1 MKKKIF
7 VTGAEGFIGSHLVER
22 LIKLGHKVKAFT
34 FYNFRG
40 SNGWLDSIDKKLLK
54 ELNIISGD
62 VRDYSFLEK
71 QTKNTDVIYHLAA
84 LIAIPYS
91 YQSPKSYI
99 DTNITGTYNILKSSQ
114 KNNISKI
121 IITSTS
127 EVYGTAQTVPI
138 KENHSL
144 NAQSPYAATK
154 IAADQL
160 ALSFFKSFELPV
172 TILRPFN
179 TYGPRQSARAVIPTI
194 ISQLVNKNKFIKI
207 GNLKPTRDFTYVDDT
222 VEAFILALK
231 RNTSGEVINIGNKF
245 EISIKDILGILKK
258 DFNYDFKIIIDEKRV
273 RSKKSEVLRL
283 LASDFK
289 AKKLLHWRPRYQ
301 GIAGFKKGLEK
312 TIEWF
317 SKPEN
322 IRLYKSDIYNV

>member
-1 MKKKIF
+1 MKIF
-7 VTGAEGFIGSHLVER
+7 VTGADGFIGSHLVER

-40 SNGWLDSIDKKLLK
+40 SNGWLDGIEKKLLK
-54 ELNIISGD
+54 DLNIISGD
-62 VRDYSFLEK
+62 IRDYNFLEK
-71 QTKNTDVIYHLAA
+71 QTKGFDVIYHLAA

-91 YQSPKSYI
+91 YYSPQSYI

-138 KENHSL
+138 KENHPL

-160 ALSFFKSFELPV
+160 ALSFYRSFDLPV

-194 ISQLVNKNKFIKI
+194 ISQLVIKNKFLRM
-207 GNLKPTRDFTYVDDT
+207 GNLKPTRDFTYVEDT

-231 RNTSGEVINIGNKF
+231 KNISGEIINIGNKF
-245 EISIKDILGILKK
+245 EISIEDILNIFKK
-258 DFNYDFKIIIDEKRV
+258 DFNYDFKVVIDQNRV
-273 RSKKSEVLRL
+273 RSKKSEVFRL
-283 LASDFK
+283 LASDLK
-289 AKKLLHWRPRYQ
+289 AKKLLQWKPRYQ
-301 GIAGFKKGLEK
+301 GIVGFKKGLEK

-317 SKPEN
+317 NNPDN
-322 IRLYKSDIYNV
+322 IRFYKSDIYNI

>member
-1 MKKKIF
+1 MKVF
-7 VTGAEGFIGSHLVER
+7 VTGADGFIGSHLVER

-54 ELNIISGD
+54 ELHIISGD
-62 VRDYSFLEK
+62 IRDYSFLEK
-71 QTKNTDVIYHLAA
+71 QTKNIDVIYHLAA

-91 YQSPKSYI
+91 YHSPQSYI
-99 DTNITGTYNILKSSQ
+99 DTNITGTYNVLKSSQ
-114 KNNISKI
+114 INNISKI

-160 ALSFFKSFELPV
+160 ALSFYKSFDLPV

-194 ISQLVNKNKFIKI
+194 ISQLVSKNKFIKI
-207 GNLKPTRDFTYVDDT
+207 GNLTPTRDFTYIDDT

-231 RNTSGEVINIGNKF
+231 KNISGEVINIGNKF
-245 EISIKDILGILKK
+245 EISIKGILDIFKK
-258 DFNYDFKIIIDEKRV
+258 DFNYDFKVVVDEKRR
-273 RSKKSEVLRL
+273 RSKKSEVFRL
-283 LASDFK
+283 LAGDFK
-289 AKKLLHWRPRYQ
+289 AKRLLKWNPKYQ
-301 GIAGFKKGLEK
+301 GITGFKKGLDR

-317 SKPEN
+317 NNPDN
-322 IRLYKSDIYNV
+322 IRLYNPDIYNL

>member
-1 MKKKIF
+1 MRIF
-7 VTGAEGFIGSHLVER
+7 VTGADGFIGSHLVER
-22 LIKLGHKVKAFT
+22 LVKLGHSVKAFT
-34 FYNFRG
+34 FYNFKS
-40 SNGWLDSIDKKLLK
+40 SNGWLDYLDKKLIKNLD
-54 ELNIISGD
+54 IVSGD
-62 VRDYSFLEK
+62 IRDYDFLEK
-71 QTKNTDVIYHLAA
+71 KIKGSEIVYHLAA

-91 YQSPKSYI
+91 YHSPRSYI
-99 DTNITGTYNILKSSQ
+99 DTNVIGTYNILQSSK

-127 EVYGTAQTVPI
+127 EVYGTAQSVPI

-160 ALSFFKSFELPV
+160 ALSFYKSFDLPV

-194 ISQLVNKNKFIKI
+194 ISQLISGNKYIKI
-207 GNLKPTRDFTYVDDT
+207 GNLKPTRDFTYVEDT
-222 VEAFILALK
+222 VDAFVLALK
-231 RNTSGEVINIGNKF
+231 KNLSGEVINIGNKF
-245 EISIKDILGILKK
+245 EISIKSILDIFKK
-258 DFNYDFKIIIDEKRV
+258 DFNYDFKVIIDEKRV
-273 RSKKSEVLRL
+273 RPKKSEVFRL

-289 AKKLLHWRPRYQ
+289 AKKLLNWKPRYY
-301 GIAGFKKGLEK
+301 GITGFKKGLAK

-317 SKPEN
+317 SKPDN
-322 IRLYKSDIYNV
+322 IRLYKSDIYNI